1 MKIWL
6 ITIGEPLPSDP
17 GHPRLLRAGLLAE
30 SLADRGHE
38 VLWWT
43 SAFDHVRKAQRAP
56 ADRRI
61 ASRTG
66 LELVL
71 LHGPG
76 YRRNISLARIR
87 NHRALARRFAELAPR
102 EARPEVI
109 LASFPSIELCLAAAC
124 YGRARGVPVA
134 LDVRDLWPDIFLD
147 HAPAP
152 LRPLARLALA
162 PLFAQTRE
170 AFRLASAVTGI
181 TTPFVEW
188 GLRLAGRPPGHLD
201 RAFPM
206 GYPSREVDPG
216 LLVEAR
222 AWWKATHGLD
232 GHAGFTA
239 VFTGSFG
246 HQVDLDTVI
255 AAAHRLRGT
264 GIRFVLCGSGE
275 NLEHSRRRAAGL
287 DNVIL
292 PGWVDAPRIQALMEL
307 ADVGLAPYF
316 SRMDF
321 LNSSPNQVL
330 EYLAGGLP
338 VLSAIEGLVGELLRE
353 NECGEVYG
361 PDDSLTRLS
370 ARLLSLRDAPERLR
384 AMSLRA
390 RALFEARFD
399 ADKVYGEMAAYLQAV
414 ARLQPSHQG
423 MA

>member
-1 MKIWL
+1 
-6 ITIGEPLPSDP
+6 
-17 GHPRLLRAGLLAE
+17 
-30 SLADRGHE
+30 
-38 VLWWT
+38 V
-43 SAFDHVRKAQRAP
+43 V
-56 ADRRI
+56 
-61 ASRTG
+61 
-66 LELVL
+66 
-71 LHGPG
+71 
-76 YRRNISLARIR
+76 
-87 NHRALARRFAELAPR
+87 
-102 EARPEVI
+102 
-109 LASFPSIELCLAAAC
+109 
-124 YGRARGVPVA
+124 

-162 PLFAQTRE
+162 PLFAQTGE
-170 AFRLASAVTGI
+170 AFRLARAVTGI

-188 GLRLAGRPPGHLD
+188 GLRLAGRQPGPED
-201 RAFPM
+201 RAFAM

-232 GHAGFTA
+232 GHAGLTA
-239 VFTGSFG
+239 IFTGSFG

-255 AAAHRLRGT
+255 AAARRLCGT

-275 NLEHSRRRAAGL
+275 NLERCRRRAAGL

-307 ADVGLAPYF
+307 AYVGLAPYY
-316 SRMDF
+316 SRVDF
-321 LNSSPNQVL
+321 LNSYPNKVL
-330 EYLAGGLP
+330 EYLSGGLP
-338 VLSAIEGLVGELLRE
+338 VLSAMEGLVGELLQE

-361 PDDSLTRLS
+361 PGDSLSRLS
-370 ARLLSLRDAPERLR
+370 VSLLSLRDAPERLH

-399 ADKVYGEMAAYLQAV
+399 ADRVYGEMATYLQTA
-414 ARLQPSHQG
+414 ARSQPRG